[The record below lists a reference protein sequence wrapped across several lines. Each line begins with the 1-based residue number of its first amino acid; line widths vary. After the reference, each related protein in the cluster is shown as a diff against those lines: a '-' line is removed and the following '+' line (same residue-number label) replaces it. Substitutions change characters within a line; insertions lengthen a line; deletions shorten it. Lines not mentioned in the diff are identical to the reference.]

1 MGHDPLEEMANAID
15 RETVM
20 LREGSPEWMRKRIAT
35 LEAQLAEREADRER
49 LNYYDAIADAHG
61 CGWSLASNGLPYMRH
76 KSRGKSYDTIREALD
91 AACGEEGSGDD

>member
-35 LEAQLAEREADRER
+35 LEAQLAEREGELDGFKHRVHRRHHTSLGVMTSYCDECLKDWPCPER
-49 LNYYDAIADAHG
+49 K
-61 CGWSLASNGLPYMRH
+61 R
-76 KSRGKSYDTIREALD
+76 LD
-91 AACGEEGSGDD
+91 AARGEEGSGDD